1 MNITTITLSD
11 ASIVAAFDT
20 SIGTK
25 TVNAIFIEKVVGIC
39 EDYYTFILFDTDKYV
54 LEYDDKQEILPSK
67 VSLEERI
74 KALINL
80 DYKRQVC

>member
-74 KALINL
+74 KALIDL